1 MMNQLTT
8 LSYIIECE
16 RLEKRGISCIIK
28 NSYGFFYIAF
38 IPQLIS
44 PISDPPLCS
53 HQKQSPNSSTYK
65 MHFEHLFFLL
75 VLQNRNHMAG
85 PDDFFGYVEFWP
97 LMTELQNLFFSLG
110 HFFSHC
116 FKLLLIVLFIR
127 LFFSFKNIFFLIEE
141 LGHQFEL

>member
-16 RLEKRGISCIIK
+16 RLELMHYKK

-65 MHFEHLFFLL
+65 MHFEHLFILL
-75 VLQNRNHMAG
+75 VLLNRNHMAG
-85 PDDFFGYVEFWP
+85 RDDFFGYVEFWP
-97 LMTELQNLFFSLG
+97 LMTELQNLFFFTWSFLR
-110 HFFSHC
+110 HC

-127 LFFSFKNIFFLIEE
+127 LFFSFKNLFFLIEE